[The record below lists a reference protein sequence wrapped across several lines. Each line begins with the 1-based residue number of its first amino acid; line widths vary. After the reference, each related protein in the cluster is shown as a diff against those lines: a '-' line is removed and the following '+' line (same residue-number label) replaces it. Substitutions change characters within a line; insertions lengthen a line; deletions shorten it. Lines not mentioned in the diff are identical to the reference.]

1 MSGYSS
7 KQLDGDQS
15 ARIMDAGASAAHKNV
30 DLNEG
35 IHEDSQARNEPA
47 GMKTSG
53 TGTSIFSSQGSVGKQ
68 FTTQGAIGGTAQK
81 LGGPFDAQGSI
92 GKQFTDKG
100 SIGGTVQDHLGQ
112 GESNSIRK

>member
-1 MSGYSS
+1 MSGYS
-7 KQLDGDQS
+7 KNQFDGDQS
-15 ARIMDAGASAAHKNV
+15 ARTMEAGASAAHKNI

-35 IHEDSQARNEPA
+35 IHEESQIRSEPVGA
-47 GMKTSG
+47 KTSG
-53 TGTSIFSSQGSVGKQ
+53 AGTSMFSSEGSIGKQ

-81 LGGPFDAQGSI
+81 LGGPFDAQGAI

-100 SIGGTVQDHLGQ
+100 SIGGTVQEHLGK

>member
-1 MSGYSS
+1 MSGYSTN
-7 KQLDGDQS
+7 QLDGDQS
-15 ARIMDAGASAAHKNV
+15 AKAMDAGASAAHKNV

-35 IHEDSQARNEPA
+35 IHEESQIRNEPVGTKTA
-47 GMKTSG
+47 GM
-53 TGTSIFSSQGSVGKQ
+53 GTSMFSSEGSIGKQ
-68 FTTQGAIGGTAQK
+68 FTTQGVLGGTAQK
-81 LGGPFDAQGSI
+81 LGGPFDARGSI